1 MGLPENLAGLREWHR
16 RLDAIIQQEEIRR
29 PRPNEELVK
38 HLKRQ
43 KLSVKDMIAALGRE
57 GSGMRV
63 KLH

>member
-57 GSGMRV
+57 GNRA
-63 KLH
+63 